1 MLVYDV
7 RANRGVD
14 NQSKSSG
21 ISSDKDVSFLQASLN
36 LIETFKNI
44 AEKHNVETISNL
56 LENVFNSV
64 VDDSIKT
71 FNLHSDAITQQ
82 LKIISS
88 DSEILE
94 ATHFKSRFE
103 QIRYI
108 RQVHQINSKTS
119 EKFQSLQT
127 IIQ

>member
-1 MLVYDV
+1 
-7 RANRGVD
+7 
-14 NQSKSSG
+14 
-21 ISSDKDVSFLQASLN
+21 

-44 AEKHNVETISNL
+44 AEKHNVERISNL

-64 VDDSIKT
+64 VDASIKT
-71 FNLHSDAITQQ
+71 FNSHSDAITQQ

-88 DSEILE
+88 ESEILE
-94 ATHFKSRFE
+94 ASHFEWRFE
-103 QIRYI
+103 QISYI
-108 RQVHQINSKTS
+108 RQVHQINAKTS